1 MEKFDGVDFMEI
13 DSLFSDEEI
22 LIRDTARK
30 VVERELKPL
39 PPASRGLLDKSPFPV
54 YN

>member
-13 DSLFSDEEI
+13 DSLFSEEEI

-30 VVERELKPL
+30 FVQDKLMPIIDKWSELKQKL
-39 PPASRGLLDKSPFPV
+39 GG
-54 YN
+54 